1 MLNWRQCSRL
11 IPVVVILGLSGF
23 VCVQY
28 YRCWQLDEDPMTRT
42 TLLLSLLVVLWPLC
56 YFLLIAIARYWLY
69 REIPRVPDA
78 ELPVCTVV
86 VPAYNEG

>member
-69 REIPRVPDA
+69 RETRGA
-78 ELPVCTVV
+78 GRRTAGLHGSG
-86 VPAYNEG
+86 AGLQ